1 MSKKYPVILAL
12 TLAMALS
19 TPAFASSEA
28 WDFATASTSFSN
40 NTWVFGEVFVP
51 TSRITVDYL
60 GYYAANGLGNFG
72 STHPVGLYDAAGNLL
87 ASTVIDTSSSFTT
100 SSGHFAFNLS
110 TPVNL
115 IPGQTY
121 VVEGISNSDPYTWND
136 VGFTTYAPITI
147 LGNNWQVG
155 SSLVFNGTGLINDVT
170 DGYWGPN
177 FGWDPTPTPEPGSL
191 MLLGTGVLGLAGML
205 RRKLNS

>member
-1 MSKKYPVILAL
+1 MTKKYVVIL
-12 TLAMALS
+12 TLALAVVLTTS
-19 TPAFASSEA
+19 AFASTEA
-28 WDFATASTSFSN
+28 WDFTTAANSFTD

-51 TSRITVDYL
+51 TTRITVDYL
-60 GYYAANGLGNFG
+60 GYYAANGLGNFID
-72 STHPVGLYDAAGNLL
+72 THPVGLYDASGTLL
-87 ASTVIDTSSSFTT
+87 ASTVIDNSSFATT

-136 VGFTTYAPITI
+136 TGFVNYAPINI

-155 SSLVFNGTGLINDVT
+155 SSLVFNGTGLVNDVT

-191 MLLGTGVLGLAGML
+191 FLLGSGVVGLAGMM
-205 RRKLNS
+205 RRKLNF